1 MRDNSNEEK
10 DDSSIEYEDLESIRF
25 FDKIKMRT
33 NSISHSKIPKL
44 NLNFNNETNV
54 TRTINKNKKCGRNF
68 SMQKPIVGG
77 YSTIAGIKYKKLIG
91 NNKKF

>member
-33 NSISHSKIPKL
+33 NSISHSKIQIL

-54 TRTINKNKKCGRNF
+54 TITLNINK
-68 SMQKPIVGG
+68 
-77 YSTIAGIKYKKLIG
+77 
-91 NNKKF
+91 